1 MSKQSISMHRP
12 GAVRHERTLAQDS
25 EELDD
30 VRKAQER
37 AKPVPA
43 SRRKPGNKALNV
55 PSRQAAVGTAPYR
68 VLPRCATAQTMNV
81 AVGKVLG
88 VLVAKPDR

>member
-1 MSKQSISMHRP
+1 MQRP
-12 GAVRHERTLAQDS
+12 DAVRHERTLAQGS

-43 SRRKPGNKALNV
+43 SRRKPGNKALNM
-55 PSRQAAVGTAPYR
+55 PSRQAAVGAAPYR
-68 VLPRCATAQTMNV
+68 APPRCATAQTMNV

-88 VLVAKPDR
+88 VLVARPNR